1 MRKLLLSL
9 AAISAM
15 ALSAATVTFNA
26 EVDLGSVTDYN
37 NAGPDQVSKDGITI
51 SITNGCLG
59 LGSAYRIYKSQTL
72 TVTSEIG
79 DITGIQFTCTAN
91 GGEKWG
97 PGNFTV
103 ETGEYTFEAE
113 GPTGTWAG
121 AASEVVFTAAGNQVR
136 ATEIVVTT
144 GGDAPALAAPRINP
158 NGGTFTSP
166 VEVTITAADDATI
179 YYGFSLDDD
188 FAIYTEPFTISET
201 CSLYAYAQ
209 RGEEMSATVEAA
221 FEIKEAE
228 TVATIADFLA
238 AQPAENVVLAGDL
251 TVTYD
256 GLTDE
261 GGYNAVFVKDATGT
275 LLLYFGGGERPYTY
289 TTGDVISG
297 VQGKFS
303 TYGEE
308 PQMSADAASMPA
320 PKSHV
325 TVSPKE
331 MTIAEINA
339 APTINEYVVLQGV
352 DIDADNKLAKQGA
365 DEVAIYTR
373 FKNVTLEN
381 LTATD
386 VLALTARFKGTQQIY
401 PIDLN
406 YDYSGVQTIAR
417 DAKKSGIYNLQGMKV
432 NEMIPGQLYIVDG
445 KKVIA
450 TR

>member
-1 MRKLLLSL
+1 MKKLLLSL
-9 AAISAM
+9 VALLGAIS
-15 ALSAATVTFNA
+15 LSAGTVKFTAGEDATASDQERTLSKNGVTLTITDGRFNTP
-26 EVDLGSVTDYN
+26 E
-37 NAGPDQVSKDGITI
+37 
-51 SITNGCLG
+51 
-59 LGSAYRIYKSQTL
+59 YRIYKNQTL

-79 DITGIQFTCTAN
+79 NITDIQFTCTAN
-91 GGEKWG
+91 GNAKWG

-103 ETGEYTFEAE
+103 EAGRYTFDEE
-113 GPTGTWAG
+113 GPTGTWFG
-121 AASEVVFTAAGNQVR
+121 AASEAAPEVVFTAAHNQVR

-144 GGDAPALAAPRINP
+144 DGYVPALAAPRINP

-209 RGEEMSATVEAA
+209 RGEEVSATVEAA

-275 LLLYFGGGERPYTY
+275 LLLYFGVGERPYTY

-339 APTINEYVVLQGV
+339 EPTINEYVVLQGV

>member
-1 MRKLLLSL
+1 MT
-9 AAISAM
+9 
-15 ALSAATVTFNA
+15 LSASTIEFDAT
-26 EVDLGSVTDYN
+26 VDLGNVTQASDAGADEITKDGVTVSVTR
-37 NAGPDQVSKDGITI
+37 
-51 SITNGCLG
+51 GCLG
-59 LGSAYRIYKSQTL
+59 LGFHYRCYKGETL
-72 TVTSEIG
+72 TVSSTAGTIS
-79 DITGIQFTCTAN
+79 GIAFECTAEGDN
-91 GGEKWG
+91 QYG
-97 PGNFTV
+97 PGNFTAS
-103 ETGEYTFEAE
+103 TGDYSYE
-113 GPTGTWAG
+113 GAIGTWTG
-121 AASEVVFTAAGNQVR
+121 NAAEASFTATGAQVR
-136 ATEIVVTT
+136 ITKITVEIEDGIIT
-144 GGDAPALAAPRINP
+144 LAAPRINP

-179 YYGFSLDDD
+179 YYGFSPDDD

-209 RGEEMSATVEAA
+209 RGEEVSATVEAA

-289 TTGDVISG
+289 TTGDIISG

-303 TYGEE
+303 TYGDE
-308 PQMSADAASMPA
+308 PQMNADAASMPA

-339 APTINEYVVLQGV
+339 EPTINEYVVLQGV

-386 VLALTARFKGTQQIY
+386 VLALTARFKGNQQIY